1 MDSLRKAVGRVVFN
15 HMVTPPEREN
25 SQMVF
30 HGGDYGHGYLYE
42 EIFCRDD
49 SDLDASVALVQQP
62 GAVLDLAGGAGRFSL
77 RMLESG
83 RDVALVDKS
92 VTMLEIARRRKKV
105 LPYDVSNRFKIYPQD
120 ISQLQL
126 GREFIAIFSINNGL
140 EHLQDED
147 IILQVLLRAANHL
160 NPKGDFYVDVHYPP
174 YWEQTQQWKTN
185 KWEYSQD
192 FSLKS
197 ERYRVWG
204 RTRDGEN
211 ENEVVWEH
219 AVTRNLFDYT
229 FLKTRLLVLPLQR
242 WHKILTKAGFKVV
255 DIWGNWKGSKIDA
268 SLPKMIFHV
277 KKA

>member
-1 MDSLRKAVGRVVFN
+1 MESLRKAVGRVVFN

-25 SQMVF
+25 SHMVF

-49 SDLDASVALVQQP
+49 KDLDFAVQLVKAP

-77 RMLESG
+77 RLLEHG

-92 VTMLEIARRRKKV
+92 VTMLEIARRRKKA
-105 LPYDVSNRFKIYPQD
+105 LDHELSHKFKIYPQD
-120 ISQLQL
+120 ISHMQI

-140 EHLQDED
+140 EHLPDEHS
-147 IILQVLLRAANHL
+147 ILQALIRSANHL
-160 NPKGDFYVDVHYPP
+160 NPNGEMYVDVHYPV
-174 YWEQTQQWKTN
+174 YWEQTEHWKAN

-192 FSLKS
+192 FVLKD

-204 RTRDGEN
+204 RTRGTEN

-219 AVTRNLFDYT
+219 AITRNLFDYT
-229 FLKTRLLVLPLQR
+229 FLKTRLLILPLQK
-242 WHKILTKAGFKVV
+242 WHKLFTTAGFKVT
-255 DIWGNWKGSKIDA
+255 DIWGSWDGKRMDP
-268 SLPKMIFHV
+268 SLPKMIFQL
-277 KKA
+277 KRI